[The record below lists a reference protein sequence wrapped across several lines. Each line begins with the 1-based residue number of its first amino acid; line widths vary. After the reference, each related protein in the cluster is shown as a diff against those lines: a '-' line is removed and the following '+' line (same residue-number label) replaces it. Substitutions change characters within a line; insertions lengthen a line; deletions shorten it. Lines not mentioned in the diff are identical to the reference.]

1 MKQTLTYIM
10 KTHILSIT
18 IAAALLA
25 SCSGEKKDG
34 LAGKKEELTK
44 LKTEQSETDK
54 KIKALESEIA
64 KLDTTKRAETNIKV
78 VTVKPLEVGTLSHY
92 VELQG
97 SIDAKN
103 SVMVT
108 PKSGGVITAVY
119 VREGDQVKAGGAM
132 AKVDDSIL
140 RESIEEVKS
149 QLTLANT
156 IYSKQKNL
164 WDQKIGTEIQFLQAQ
179 NNKEGLEKKLV
190 TLNAQLSQSR
200 VTAPISGVV
209 DQVNVRVGETAAPG
223 VGLFR
228 VVNLGNLKVTAKV
241 SDTYAASVKRGDE
254 ILISFP
260 DLNKDYKAK
269 VSFVGTTVDPLSRT
283 FTIEADLPSSPALK
297 PNMTAKVQINDATK
311 KNALI
316 VDQNIIQGTEKG
328 QVVYVAV
335 NEAGKKKAKSKI
347 VKTGLIYNG
356 KIEIT
361 EGLQAGDEIIT
372 TGYQEVSDGQT
383 ISY

>member
-1 MKQTLTYIM
+1 MKR
-10 KTHILSIT
+10 HILILMT
-18 IAAALLA
+18 VAAFLA
-25 SCSGEKKDG
+25 ACSGEKKDG
-34 LAGKKEELTK
+34 LAGKKEELAK
-44 LKTEQSETDK
+44 LKTEQNETDK
-54 KIKALESEIA
+54 KVKALESEIA
-64 KLDTTKRAETNIKV
+64 KLDTTKKVETNIKI
-78 VTVKPLEVGTLSHY
+78 VTVKPLEIGTLSHY

-108 PKSGGVITAVY
+108 PKSGGVVTAVY
-119 VREGDQVKAGGAM
+119 VREGDQVKAGTAM

-140 RESIEEVKS
+140 RESIEEVKT

-156 IYSKQKNL
+156 IFSKQKNL

-179 NNKEGLEKKLV
+179 NNKEALERKLS
-190 TLNAQLSQSR
+190 TLNTQLSQSR
-200 VTAPISGVV
+200 VSAPISGVV
-209 DQVNVRVGETAAPG
+209 DQVNIKVGETAGPG
-223 VGLFR
+223 MGLFR
-228 VVNLGNLKVTAKV
+228 VVNLSNLKVIAKV

-260 DLNKDYKAK
+260 DLQKDYKAK
-269 VSFVGTTVDPLSRT
+269 VSFVSTTVDPLSRT
-283 FTIEADLPSSPALK
+283 FTIEANLPSNAALK
-297 PNMTAKVQINDATK
+297 PNMAAKVQINDVTK
-311 KNALI
+311 KNAMI

-335 NEAGKKKAKSKI
+335 NEDGKKKAKSKV

>member
-1 MKQTLTYIM
+1 MKN
-10 KTHILSIT
+10 HILPIIIT
-18 IAAALLA
+18 AALLA
-25 SCSGEKKDG
+25 SCSGEKKEG
-34 LAGKKEELTK
+34 LTGKKEELTK
-44 LKTEQSETDK
+44 LKTEQSETEK

-64 KLDTTKRAETNIKV
+64 KLDTTKRAETNIKI
-78 VTVKPLEVGTLSHY
+78 VTVQPLAAGTLSHY

-97 SIDAKN
+97 SVDAKN

-108 PKSGGVITAVY
+108 PKSGGAVTAVY
-119 VREGDQVKAGGAM
+119 VREGDQVKTGTVLAR
-132 AKVDDSIL
+132 VDDSIL

-156 IYSKQKNL
+156 IFTKQKNL

-179 NNKEGLEKKLV
+179 NNKEGLEKKLA

-200 VTAPISGVV
+200 ITAPISGVV
-209 DQVNVRVGETAAPG
+209 DQVNVKVGETAMPG
-223 VGLFR
+223 AGVFR
-228 VVNLGNLKVTAKV
+228 VVNLGNLKVIAKV

-260 DLNKDYKAK
+260 DLQKDYKAK
-269 VSFVGTTVDPLSRT
+269 VSFVSTTVDPLSRT
-283 FTIEADLPSSPALK
+283 FTIEANLPSSPVLK
-297 PNMTAKVQINDATK
+297 PNMVAKVQINDATK

-335 NEAGKKKAKSKI
+335 NENGKKMAKSKL

-356 KIEIT
+356 KIEVT